1 MFWWS
6 YNDDFDEEKTVKLY
20 GCLATKKTFISE
32 ERALLHFKRSPDA
45 LKLHNKE
52 VVKLQKQHK
61 KKHAETFQGDN
72 PFRIARNSKDP
83 RLARAFYSRY
93 LYLLPLFKTLI
104 ESLSKMYVDTWP
116 INTGYTDGNSNNPVY
131 LTIPQIKEKVD
142 HLQSELDKLITK
154 KELDPEPLYKLHEK
168 FFRILHIGQ
177 ITLDQGSDYCDK
189 KYETD
194 EVGLIVPLASEFH
207 FGHPDYPQ
215 VDF

>member
-1 MFWWS
+1 ML
-6 YNDDFDEEKTVKLY
+6 TR
-20 GCLATKKTFISE
+20 G
-32 ERALLHFKRSPDA
+32 
-45 LKLHNKE
+45 
-52 VVKLQKQHK
+52 Q
-61 KKHAETFQGDN
+61 
-72 PFRIARNSKDP
+72 
-83 RLARAFYSRY
+83 
-93 LYLLPLFKTLI
+93 
-104 ESLSKMYVDTWP
+104 
-116 INTGYTDGNSNNPVY
+116 YTDGNSNNPVY